1 MNQES
6 LIPLVRRWTWRV
18 VAGHRGRGHGV
29 QVNVTILV
37 LAVSIASALAHE
49 GHRPLPT
56 RGMEVNADTGRMIL
70 TKVAREVLDVQTTEA
85 TPQAVSESVMAYGT
99 LVSPWNRHAMVSSPL
114 SGRIVEL
121 LVTPGE
127 SVKAGQTLAEL
138 DSPELELL
146 QLELRA
152 AKTTIDLSLK
162 LVESTEKAGINGAI
176 PEIRFVEARNKLE
189 QDRVRLEIASAK
201 WLGLQLSQESLDEL
215 LQRSDNDRIPRLTLS
230 SPIDGVVTHADLSVG
245 KVVDP
250 KEHLFEVL
258 DLSTIWLKI
267 SVLEKDLAR
276 VMTGQAV
283 DLSLTAWPGAKFSAT
298 VDVLGQFLDP
308 QTHLGT
314 VWATLSNSSSSE
326 PKLLP
331 GMSGQVQLR
340 TDDQGEKLT
349 LPLSAVIRDG
359 AERFVLVEEEQT
371 KVASTFQKQT
381 VVLGTRM
388 GDLIEVRGGNV
399 FPGDRVV
406 TRGSHE
412 LGGFFTKGVLK
423 VSQETARDINLILET
438 VTQHSLAETITVDG
452 LVDVPPTRRSTAA
465 AQLGGSIAHILV
477 DRGQK
482 VRQGDVLAEIVSQE
496 FQNLQLELLKAS
508 LDARLLQTIMDNL
521 RLATDAISQR
531 RLWEAES
538 QLNQSN
544 NRRDNAVQRLKTAG
558 LTEDQIA
565 DLMTRNQLIPT
576 LPVRAPIDGVIMDF
590 DKVLGHVVRP
600 EESLFEIHDLSQ
612 VWVQGFVSERDL
624 PEVRVGQ
631 TVRVRFVADSSEVVT
646 GTLVRSGRSVG
657 RDDRTLSVW
666 VELKQMPRVP
676 MQHNML
682 ARLTIE
688 TGTSSP
694 HLAVPRTAV
703 AHEGTRAYVFVRKD
717 DDVFERRF
725 VQLGRSDDTVIE
737 IREGLTDGESIAVSG
752 ALQLQTGY
760 AALR

>member
-1 MNQES
+1 MNKRFR
-6 LIPLVRRWTWRV
+6 IPFPRMETSYVLPRQRV
-18 VAGHRGRGHGV
+18 LHA
-29 QVNVTILV
+29 TTLLL
-37 LAVSIASALAHE
+37 LAVCIVSVLAHE

-56 RGMEVNADTGRMIL
+56 RGIEIDTDTGRMVL
-70 TKVAREVLDVQTTEA
+70 TKAARETLDVQTTEA
-85 TPQAVSESVMAYGT
+85 MRRPVSQSVMAYGT
-99 LVSPWNRHAMVSSPL
+99 LISPWNRHAMVSSPL
-114 SGRIVEL
+114 SGRIVKL
-121 LVTPGE
+121 FVTPGE
-127 SVKAGQTLAEL
+127 SVQAGQKLAEL

-146 QLELRA
+146 QLELLA
-152 AKTTIDLSLK
+152 AKTAIDLSVK
-162 LVESTEKAGINGAI
+162 LVESTEKAIVNGAI
-176 PEIRFVEARNKLE
+176 PQIRFVEAKNKLE
-189 QDRVRLEIASAK
+189 QDRIRLEVASAK

-215 LQRSDNDRIPRLTLS
+215 LSRSNDDHRHRLALS

-276 VMTGQAV
+276 VMVGQAV
-283 DLSLTAWPGAKFSAT
+283 DLSLTAWPDETFTAT

-314 VWATLSNSSSSE
+314 VWATLSNSSSGE
-326 PKLLP
+326 PRLLP

-340 TDDQGEKLT
+340 IDDRGEKLT

-381 VVLGTRM
+381 VALGTRM
-388 GDLIEVRGGNV
+388 GDLIEVRGGSV
-399 FPGDRVV
+399 FPADRVV

-423 VSQETARDINLILET
+423 VSEETARDIDLTLET
-438 VTQHSLAETITVDG
+438 VNRHSLAETITIDG
-452 LVDVPPTRRSTAA
+452 LVDVPPTLRSTAA
-465 AQLGGSIAHILV
+465 AQLRGSIASILV

-482 VRQGDVLAEIVSQE
+482 VSQGDLLAEIVSQD
-496 FQNLQLELLKAS
+496 FQNLQLEFLKAS
-508 LDARLLQTIMDNL
+508 LDARLLQSIMDNL
-521 RLATDAISQR
+521 RLVDDAVSQR
-531 RLWEAES
+531 RLWETES
-538 QLNQSN
+538 QLNQAIN
-544 NRRDNAVQRLKTAG
+544 QRENAAQRLKTVG
-558 LTEDQIA
+558 LTEGQIA
-565 DLMTRNQLIPT
+565 DLLVRHQLIPT

-624 PEVRVGQ
+624 PDVRVGH
-631 TVRVRFVADSSEVVT
+631 TVRVRFVADSSEAVP
-646 GTLVRSGRSVG
+646 GTLVRSSRAVG
-657 RDDRTLSVW
+657 REDRTLSVW
-666 VELKQMPRVP
+666 VELQQMPRVP

-688 TGTSSP
+688 TGRTSSQ
-694 HLAVPRTAV
+694 LAVPRAAV
-703 AHEGTRAYVFVRKD
+703 IREGTRAFVFLRKD
-717 DDVFERRF
+717 DGVFERRF
-725 VQLGRSDDTVIE
+725 VQLGRSDDTRIE
-737 IREGLTDGESIAVSG
+737 IREGLTEGESIAVGG

>member
-6 LIPLVRRWTWRV
+6 RTPLVRMWNRPV
-18 VAGHRGRGHGV
+18 VTGHRVHGHRVHGYRVQGHRV

-70 TKVAREVLDVQTTEA
+70 TKAARETLDVRTAEA
-85 TPQAVSESVMAYGT
+85 TPRAVSQSVMAYGT

-127 SVKAGQTLAEL
+127 SVKAGQKLAEL

-146 QLELRA
+146 QLELQA
-152 AKTTIDLSLK
+152 AKTAIDLSLK
-162 LVESTEKAGINGAI
+162 LVESTEKASISGSI
-176 PEIRFVEARNKLE
+176 PEIRLVEAKNKLE

-201 WLGLQLSQESLDEL
+201 WLGLQLSQESLGEL
-215 LQRSDNDRIPRLTLS
+215 LQRSDNDRIQRLTLS

-258 DLSTIWLKI
+258 DLSRIWLKI
-267 SVLEKDLAR
+267 NVLEKDLAR
-276 VMTGQAV
+276 VVNGQAV
-283 DLSLTAWPGAKFSAT
+283 NLSLTAWPGETFPAT
-298 VDVLGQFLDP
+298 IDILGQFLDP

-340 TDDQGEKLT
+340 TEDAGENLT

-381 VVLGTRM
+381 VVLGARM

-399 FPGDRVV
+399 FPSDRVV

-423 VSQETARDINLILET
+423 VSQETARDINLTLET
-438 VTQHSLAETITVDG
+438 VTQHPLAETITVDG

-477 DRGQK
+477 D
-482 VRQGDVLAEIVSQE
+482 VRTGNS
-496 FQNLQLELLKAS
+496 
-508 LDARLLQTIMDNL
+508 
-521 RLATDAISQR
+521 
-531 RLWEAES
+531 
-538 QLNQSN
+538 
-544 NRRDNAVQRLKTAG
+544 
-558 LTEDQIA
+558 
-565 DLMTRNQLIPT
+565 LMTS
-576 LPVRAPIDGVIMDF
+576 GC
-590 DKVLGHVVRP
+590 
-600 EESLFEIHDLSQ
+600 
-612 VWVQGFVSERDL
+612 
-624 PEVRVGQ
+624 
-631 TVRVRFVADSSEVVT
+631 DSR
-646 GTLVRSGRSVG
+646 RSSC
-657 RDDRTLSVW
+657 
-666 VELKQMPRVP
+666 
-676 MQHNML
+676 
-682 ARLTIE
+682 
-688 TGTSSP
+688 
-694 HLAVPRTAV
+694 
-703 AHEGTRAYVFVRKD
+703 
-717 DDVFERRF
+717 
-725 VQLGRSDDTVIE
+725 
-737 IREGLTDGESIAVSG
+737 
-752 ALQLQTGY
+752 
-760 AALR
+760 